1 MVDAR
6 RSCSAA
12 GWRGRAPRGVRGS
25 FGRRRV
31 PEVETAPGGVC
42 GTRARLEPGSTER
55 GEQASQAP
63 PPATPSPEPMFS
75 QIFFW

>member
-6 RSCSAA
+6 RSCSVAGGVDAPLAA
-12 GWRGRAPRGVRGS
+12 VRGS

-63 PPATPSPEPMFS
+63 PPATPSPEPMSS